1 MPSFKKKVMLLDNIG
16 QSFLDRAVELVKS
29 GYRFVFVLDNIDW
42 EEKAHDMRKDNQNT
56 SVHAVATSIVFDRI
70 PNEKLPNEKPQQDLR
85 KCNVS
90 QLVKVTTSEMD
101 CIRKRY
107 RSFVQDILFEH
118 FPFFSAFKLSLSNDG
133 TYCRY
138 SDEMAKQ
145 SETITMPIL
154 MKDEKKY
161 AECVD
166 VMDTLEEWTHQIY
179 SAAGLCQSSVST
191 HSSHSVST
199 STSQP
204 AFPDA
209 ANPDPSQPTSSS
221 IVGSSQPALQQ
232 HSRPDQPASHIPPK
246 SSDEDPLRGVRV
258 PCFGDQLTRV
268 HMAGAKDLRAGC
280 HTGRQRLDHL
290 YPFCIVD
297 WHTKRSYLKVNCF

>member
-1 MPSFKKKVMLLDNIG
+1 MGYAFIQEKKYMLFDNIG

-29 GYRFVFVLDNIDW
+29 GYRYVFVLDNIDW

-56 SVHAVATSIVFDRI
+56 SVHAVATSIVFNRI
-70 PNEKLPNEKPQQDLR
+70 PNEELPDSEPQQDLR
-85 KCNVS
+85 KCNVN
-90 QLVKVTTSEMD
+90 QLVKVTASEMD

-107 RSFVQDILFEH
+107 RMFVQDILFEH
-118 FPFFSAFKLSLSNDG
+118 FPFFSTFKLSLFDEG

-138 SDEMAKQ
+138 PDEMAKK

-179 SAAGLCQSSVST
+179 SAAGLCQSSRST
-191 HSSHSVST
+191 PPS
-199 STSQP
+199 
-204 AFPDA
+204 D
-209 ANPDPSQPTSSS
+209 ANPDPYQPTSSAS
-221 IVGSSQPALQQ
+221 IVAPSQPALQQ
-232 HSRPDQPASHIPPK
+232 HSRPDQPASHIPPS

-268 HMAGAKDLRAGC
+268 RMAGAKDLRAGT
-280 HTGRQRLDHL
+280 HTARQHLDHL

-297 WHTKRSYLKVNCF
+297 WHTKRSYLKVLYC